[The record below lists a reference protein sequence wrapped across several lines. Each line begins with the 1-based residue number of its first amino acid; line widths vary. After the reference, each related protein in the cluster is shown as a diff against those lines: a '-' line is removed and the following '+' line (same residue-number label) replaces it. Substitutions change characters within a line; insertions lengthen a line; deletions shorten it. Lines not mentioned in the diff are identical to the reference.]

1 MKKRLLSGKALF
13 ALGIAIL
20 IVLNMYTFAAAY
32 PETHRLDAG
41 INVGG
46 QLLAKDF
53 SAFYSGAWR
62 LLHDPSQIYTGR
74 SIVPGEPTIYPQP
87 EAYKY
92 LPSFLL
98 IVSPFLVLN
107 YQQALLAFDVVQFAL
122 LPIMALLLYELL
134 DKKGIALTFIVAVIA
149 LLLPLPL
156 PNWGFSAS
164 YFWQW
169 GEGQA
174 KVLLTFLLLLAF
186 YLGASG
192 RPALSGIVFAF
203 GFFDPRFGLLAL
215 PLFFAYNRKN
225 LLPSIGSML
234 TALAVSNL
242 VLLYPGTGSGF
253 LNMILSDAVATPLYY
268 YSLIPLFTMGS
279 LLIINA
285 RELVETFSPPISPLA
300 LKRK

>member
-13 ALGIAIL
+13 ALGTTIL
-20 IVLNMYTFAAAY
+20 IVLNLYTFVAAY
-32 PETHRLDAG
+32 PEMYALDSG
-41 INVGG
+41 INAKG

-62 LLHDPSQIYTGR
+62 LLHDPSQIYKGR
-74 SIVPGEPTIYPQP
+74 TIVPGEPAINPQP

-98 IVSPFLVLN
+98 IVSPFIILN
-107 YQQALLAFDVVQFAL
+107 YQQALLAFDIVQFAF
-122 LPIMALLLYELL
+122 LPVMALLLYELL
-134 DKKGIALTFIVAVIA
+134 NKKGLALTFVVAVIA
-149 LLLPLPL
+149 LLLPLPM

-186 YLGASG
+186 YLGVSR
-192 RPALSGIVFAF
+192 RPVLSGIVFAF

-215 PLFFAYNRKN
+215 PLFLAFNRKN
-225 LLPSIGSML
+225 LLISTGSML
-234 TALAVSNL
+234 ATLAISNVL
-242 VLLYPGTGSGF
+242 LLYPGTGSGF
-253 LNMILSDAVATPLYY
+253 LNMILSDAVSTPLYY

-279 LLIINA
+279 LWIVNA
-285 RELVETFSPPISPLA
+285 RELVETFSPSSSPLA

>member
-1 MKKRLLSGKALF
+1 LF
-13 ALGIAIL
+13 L
-20 IVLNMYTFAAAY
+20 VL
-32 PETHRLDAG
+32 
-41 INVGG
+41 
-46 QLLAKDF
+46 
-53 SAFYSGAWR
+53 
-62 LLHDPSQIYTGR
+62 
-74 SIVPGEPTIYPQP
+74 
-87 EAYKY
+87 
-92 LPSFLL
+92 
-98 IVSPFLVLN
+98 PFLALN
-107 YQQALLAFDVVQFAL
+107 YQQALLAFDMVQFAL
-122 LPIMALLLYELL
+122 LPLMALMLYKLL

-192 RPALSGIVFAF
+192 KPVLSGIVFAF

-225 LLPSIGSML
+225 LLSSTGS
-234 TALAVSNL
+234 TVAALAVSNI

-253 LNMILSDAVATPLYY
+253 LNMILSDAVTTPLYY
-268 YSLIPLFTMGS
+268 YSLIPLFTLGS
-279 LLIINA
+279 LLIVNA